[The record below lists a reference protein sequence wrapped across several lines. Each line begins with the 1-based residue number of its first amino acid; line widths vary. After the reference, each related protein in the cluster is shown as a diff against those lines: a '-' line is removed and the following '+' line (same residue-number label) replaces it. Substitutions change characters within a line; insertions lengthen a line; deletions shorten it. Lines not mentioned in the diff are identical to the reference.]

1 MIDLWD
7 QVTKD
12 TSGPREPYWK
22 EFPRTFSQGSPHA
35 LCQDSDEIKKNRLKV
50 FHTQG
55 VVAKVKYVPE
65 PNNGLSGM
73 LGVESDTVLLRFSE
87 SGNLHEESEGLT
99 PSVALKFLR
108 DGTKSANIVA

>member
-1 MIDLWD
+1 
-7 QVTKD
+7 
-12 TSGPREPYWK
+12 
-22 EFPRTFSQGSPHA
+22 
-35 LCQDSDEIKKNRLKV
+35 
-50 FHTQG
+50 
-55 VVAKVKYVPE
+55 
-65 PNNGLSGM
+65 M